1 MVFLYWMAFFIGLFT
16 GVVVIVVFRMITTKK
31 GTLLVD
37 HSNPKKDVYRI
48 LLNGV
53 VKETTRTFVLKVK
66 HDADLSQD

>member
-16 GVVVIVVFRMITTKK
+16 GVVLVVVFRMITTKK

-53 VKETTRTFVLKVK
+53 IKETTRTFVLKVK

>member
-16 GVVVIVVFRMITTKK
+16 GGVLVGVFRMITTKK

>member
-1 MVFLYWMAFFIGLFT
+1 MVFLYWMAFFIGLFA
-16 GVVVIVVFRMITTKK
+16 GVVLVVVFRMITTKK

>member
-1 MVFLYWMAFFIGLFT
+1 MVFLYWIAFFIGLFT

>member
-1 MVFLYWMAFFIGLFT
+1 MVFLYWVAFFIGLFT
-16 GVVVIVVFRMITTKK
+16 GVVLVVVFRMITTKK

>member
-1 MVFLYWMAFFIGLFT
+1 MIFLYWMAFFIGLFT
-16 GVVVIVVFRMITTKK
+16 GVVLVIVFRMITTKK

-53 VKETTRTFVLKVK
+53 IKETTRTFVLKVK

>member
-16 GVVVIVVFRMITTKK
+16 GVVLVIVFRMITTKK

-53 VKETTRTFVLKVK
+53 IKETTRTFVLKVK

>member
-1 MVFLYWMAFFIGLFT
+1 MVFLYWLSFFIGLFT
-16 GVVVIVVFRMITTKK
+16 GVVLVVVFRMITTKK
-31 GTLLVD
+31 GILLVD

>member
-16 GVVVIVVFRMITTKK
+16 GVVLVVVFRMITTKK

>member
-16 GVVVIVVFRMITTKK
+16 RVVVIVVFRMITTKK

>member
-16 GVVVIVVFRMITTKK
+16 GVTLVVVFRMITTKK

>member
-48 LLNGV
+48 LLNRV

>member
-16 GVVVIVVFRMITTKK
+16 GVALVVVFRMITTKK